1 MAATGAAT
9 NKGLIAVVLIVG
21 VIVGFSAGIITPA
34 LLPRPPETPPVNW
47 VLVIQQRG
55 TLIVGTDAPWPPFEF
70 YNITSSR
77 YEGFDIDLC
86 ALIADYLN
94 VTLEIQDIDFET
106 LIGACKAG
114 TIDMIAAAMFVTPDR
129 AEELAHSVPYIRT
142 NEVVVVKSGS
152 VLAITNL
159 TQLAGHKVGVQTGT
173 VEDEEL
179 TYWIDSGYAII
190 LTRYPKADVMM
201 AALEAGTEEA
211 VYIDEPVFTVYSK
224 VYALK
229 TIYTVPA
236 PPTALF
242 CRWETPE
249 LMTVINTVILNG
261 FSDGSLDALIAKWF
275 G

>member
-9 NKGLIAVVLIVG
+9 SKGLIAVVLIVG
-21 VIVGFSAGIITPA
+21 IVVGFSVGFLTPA
-34 LLPRPPETPPVNW
+34 LLPQPPETPPVNW
-47 VLVIQQRG
+47 VQVIQQRG
-55 TLIVGTDAPWPPFEF
+55 KLIVGTDAPWPPFEF
-70 YNITSSR
+70 YNTTTSR
-77 YEGFDIDLC
+77 FEGFDIDLS

-94 VTLEIQDIDFET
+94 VTLEIQDIDFDL
-106 LIGACKAG
+106 LIGACQAESV
-114 TIDMIAAAMFVTPDR
+114 DMIAAAMFVTPDR

-152 VLAITNL
+152 SLAITNL
-159 TQLAGHKVGVQTGT
+159 TQLAGHGVGVQTGT

-179 TYWIDSGYAII
+179 TYWDDHGFDIDI
-190 LTRYPKADVMM
+190 TRYPKADVMM

-249 LMTVINTVILNG
+249 LMTAINTVILNG
-261 FSDGSLDALIAKWF
+261 FTDGSLDTLIAKWF

>member
-1 MAATGAAT
+1 MAAKGAAI
-9 NKGLIAVVLIVG
+9 NKGLVAVVLIVG
-21 VIVGFSAGIITPA
+21 IIAGFSVGIITPA
-34 LLPRPPETPPVNW
+34 LIPRPPETPPVNW

-55 TLIVGTDAPWPPFEF
+55 KLIVGTSSDWPPFEI
-70 YNITSSR
+70 YNTTTHQ
-77 YEGFDIDLC
+77 YEGFDIDLSN
-86 ALIADYLN
+86 LIAAYLN
-94 VTLEIQDIDFET
+94 VTVEWQDMDFDA
-106 LIGACKAG
+106 LVGACKAG

-129 AEELAHSVPYIRT
+129 AAELAHSVPYIRT

-152 VLAITNL
+152 ALAITNL
-159 TQLAGHKVGVQTGT
+159 TQLAGHAVGVQTGT
-173 VEDEEL
+173 VEDGEL
-179 TYWIDSGYAII
+179 TYWIAHGYAII

-201 AALEAGTEEA
+201 AALQAGVEEA

-249 LMTVINTVILNG
+249 LMTAINTVILNG
-261 FSDGSLDALIAKWF
+261 FADGSLDTLIAKWF